1 MNILSLENV
10 SKTFGIKPLFS
21 AVSFGL
27 DEADKIGVIGAN
39 GSGKSTLLKVIAGE
53 EEADTGRVVIAN
65 GKVVAY
71 LSQNPPFDP
80 EQTVLEAVFAGSNE
94 ALHQK
99 LELLRQYETACD
111 QLAEQGGSDEKL
123 LKRVSDLAEQLEIS
137 GAWQLEV
144 ELKAMLNEL
153 GITQLS
159 AKMASL
165 SGGQRKRVALAHSLF
180 IKPDL
185 LILDEPT
192 NHLDLSAR
200 EFVYQLV
207 ADWKRGLIVVSH
219 DRQLL
224 ALVDQIAELSS
235 AGLKFYGGNFE
246 FYRQQR
252 DHERAAAE
260 QTLVSAQ
267 QRLKDAKQIAQ
278 LAKERQQ
285 RRQST
290 AKRNS
295 ATKGGL
301 PSIVVG
307 TLQRA
312 AENSSG
318 RLKGRHEDKVERR
331 RQEVAEAR
339 GNLTIENQI
348 TVDLASSGVPAQKR
362 LVDLIQVNF
371 QFADAEQALWPSPIS
386 LEIIGPERVWLK
398 GANGACKS
406 TLIDLIC
413 GKKQPTAGE
422 VKLGAARI
430 GLLDQQTSVLDSS
443 LTVLENLRRVAPLRP
458 EHELRTLLGRFLF
471 IRDDSLKP
479 VSVVSGGERMR
490 AALACLLGADQSPE
504 VLIVDEPTNNLDL
517 PSIEALVSA
526 LNRFRG
532 ALIVVSHDLAF
543 VEEVCVE
550 REIELQA
557 KNRTLTACST
567 R

>member
-1 MNILSLENV
+1 MQNHLS
-10 SKTFGIKPLFS
+10 
-21 AVSFGL
+21 
-27 DEADKIGVIGAN
+27 GVNLGYHLPD
-39 GSGKSTLLKVIAGE
+39 GSTLFKSLTFSFSTLRTGLVGVNGVGKTTLLEILTGQLLPSVGSLSGV
-53 EEADTGRVVIAN
+53 GRVSYLPQQFVLDTSATVAEAIKLADALAAYQRAIDGDASAADFDLIADRWN
-65 GKVVAY
+65 
-71 LSQNPPFDP
+71 LPERI
-80 EQTVLEAVFAGSNE
+80 EQTFA
-94 ALHQK
+94 
-99 LELLRQYETACD
+99 R
-111 QLAEQGGSDEKL
+111 
-123 LKRVSDLAEQLEIS
+123 
-137 GAWQLEV
+137 
-144 ELKAMLNEL
+144 L
-153 GITQLS
+153 GIARIDLGRS
-159 AKMASL
+159 IGSL
-165 SGGQRKRVALAHSLF
+165 SGGELTRIRIAGLLLEE
-180 IKPDL
+180 PDF

-252 DHERAAAE
+252 DHEREAAE
-260 QTLVSAQ
+260 QSFASAQ

-307 TLQRA
+307 NLQRA
-312 AENSSG
+312 AEKSSG
-318 RLKGRHEDKVERR
+318 RLKGRHEDKVECR

-348 TVDLASSGVPAQKR
+348 KVDLASSEVPAHKR
-362 LVDLIQVNF
+362 LVELREVNF
-371 QFADAEQALWPSPIS
+371 QFADAGRPLWSSPIN
-386 LEIIGPERVWLK
+386 LEIIGAERIWLK
-398 GANGACKS
+398 GANGAGKS

-422 VKLGAARI
+422 VKLGATRI

-471 IRDDSLKP
+471 IREDSLKP
-479 VSVVSGGERMR
+479 VAVLSGGERMR
-490 AALACLLGADQSPE
+490 AALACLLGSDQAPE

-526 LNRFRG
+526 LNRFQG

-557 KNRTLTACST
+557 KTRTLTACGT